1 MKVSDFHY
9 DLPPELIAQAPLA
22 DRSASRML
30 VVDRAFGR
38 LIDRTFQ
45 DFPAYVSPGDCIVI
59 NDSKVIPSR
68 LYGHRPTGGKVEVF
82 LLKRSA
88 ADPEVWTALVKPGR
102 SLQPGAMIHFDAN
115 LTAEVIDRAEH
126 GERTLRFSQPIDE
139 RLEQI
144 GHIPLP
150 PYIKRGEEAA
160 DRDRYQTVYAAHKGS
175 VAAPTAGLH
184 FTPELLNRCQAA
196 GAVIAPVTL
205 HVGLGTFQPLATDD
219 VSEVTLH
226 AEEYE
231 ISESS
236 ATSMRG
242 ARRLIAVGTTSLR
255 TIESAGLAAGRG
267 ETSLFIS
274 PGYKFLHA
282 GALLTNFHLPSTSLL
297 LLVAAFAGV
306 DLARRAYL
314 HAVAQRYRFYS
325 YGDCMLVL

>member
-1 MKVSDFHY
+1 MKVSEFHY

-30 VVDRAFGR
+30 VVDRQAGT
-38 LIDRTFQ
+38 LEDRRFQ
-45 DFPAYVSPGDCIVI
+45 DFPSYISPGDCIVI

-82 LLKRSA
+82 LLKRL
-88 ADPEVWTALVKPGR
+88 ADPGVWTALVKPGR
-102 SLQPGAMIHFDAN
+102 SLQPGATILFDDG
-115 LTAEVIDRAEH
+115 LSAEVIGRGEL
-126 GERTLRFSQPIDE
+126 GERTLRFSEPIDE
-139 RLEQI
+139 RLDRI

-150 PYIKRGEEAA
+150 PYIKRGDEAA
-160 DRDRYQTVYAAHKGS
+160 DRDRYQTVYAAHRGS

-184 FTPELLNRCQAA
+184 FTPELLGLCREA

-205 HVGLGTFQPLATDD
+205 HVGLGTFQPLTTDD
-219 VSEVTLH
+219 VSKVTLH

-231 ISESS
+231 ISES
-236 ATSMRG
+236 AAASMRDAG
-242 ARRLIAVGTTSLR
+242 RILAVGTTSLR
-255 TIESAGLAAGRG
+255 TIESAGLKAGRG

-274 PGYKFLHA
+274 PGYNFQHV

-297 LLVAAFAGV
+297 LLVAAFAGA
-306 DLARRAYL
+306 DLTRRAYL
-314 HAVAQRYRFYS
+314 HAVEERYRFYS